1 MLKQFAL
8 TGEETEAGQ
17 QEFLYSGLF
26 VYAVMVFDFKP
37 PVTRRLKASH
47 LQCLIYLKDE
57 ESLLKVLASEA
68 KERDGAKAS
77 SNEWSLFSSW
87 DLQSFFTS
95 FVQIV
100 HLGEFTR
107 RHSDR
112 F

>member
-26 VYAVMVFDFKP
+26 VYAVMVFDF
-37 PVTRRLKASH
+37 TRRFKASH

-57 ESLLKVLASEA
+57 ESLLKVLASET
-68 KERDGAKAS
+68 KERDGAKDS
-77 SNEWSLFSSW
+77 SNKLSLFSSW

-100 HLGEFTR
+100 HLGEFT
-107 RHSDR
+107 
-112 F
+112 